1 MIIPNDTTIAVV
13 DGTRF
18 RMFRNHG
25 AEPQIKLVELAQ
37 PEVDARNQGSGG
49 RHHTGSA
56 NPDDSRIEEDNFA
69 AAVAGFLNRQV
80 LDGKITG
87 LFVIADPRTLGELR
101 RHYHKM
107 VEAKLVGELAKDFT
121 GDGVSVIEAA
131 LVKIRTYRTEPN
143 I

>member
-18 RMFRNHG
+18 RLFRNKG
-25 AEPQIKLVELAQ
+25 AEPHIQLVELAQ

-56 NPDDSRIEEDNFA
+56 NPDDSRIAEDNFA
-69 AAVAGFLNRQV
+69 AGVADFLNRQV

-101 RHYHKM
+101 RHYHKT
-107 VEAKLVGELAKDFT
+107 VEANLVGELAKDFT
-121 GDGVSVIEAA
+121 GDGVGVIEAA
-131 LVKIRTYRTEPN
+131 LVKMHG
-143 I
+143 

>member
-13 DGTRF
+13 DGTKF
-18 RMFRNHG
+18 RMFRNKG
-25 AEPQIKLVELAQ
+25 VEPHIQLVELAQ
-37 PEVDARNQGSGG
+37 PEVDAQNQGSGG

-80 LDGKITG
+80 LDGTIAG

-101 RHYHKM
+101 RHYHKT

-121 GDGVSVIEAA
+121 GEGGSVIEDA
-131 LVKIRTYRTEPN
+131 LVKIHT
-143 I
+143 